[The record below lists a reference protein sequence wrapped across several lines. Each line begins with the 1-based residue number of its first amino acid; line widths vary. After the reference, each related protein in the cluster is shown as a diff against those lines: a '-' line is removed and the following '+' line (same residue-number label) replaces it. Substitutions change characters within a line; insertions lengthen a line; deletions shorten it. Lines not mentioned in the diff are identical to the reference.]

1 MKDITE
7 IFERHKDRRIKEMY
21 ARYLF
26 YKKKKKR

>member
-7 IFERHKDRRIKEMY
+7 AFERHKDRRIKEMHE
-21 ARYLF
+21 RYLF